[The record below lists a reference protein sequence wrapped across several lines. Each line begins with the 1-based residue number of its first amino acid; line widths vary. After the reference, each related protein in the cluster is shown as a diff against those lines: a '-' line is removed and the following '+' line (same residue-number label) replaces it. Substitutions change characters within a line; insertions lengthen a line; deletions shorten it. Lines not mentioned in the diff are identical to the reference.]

1 MYPDPASHPPLP
13 PSSPP
18 RRSPDHGERSA
29 SEVRGSAPESFFSP
43 QENSFWPLQKLQ
55 GIMHEVKL
63 QYKAYEDAAVQK
75 VKDGFVIV
83 TEHPAAASG
92 AAIFSGL
99 LLMRAIDNIGLRKV
113 EEEFTGRDPEGFC
126 GVKRYGDSKAQLS
139 KVDSGLKELGPSV
152 EKLKKDS
159 KNMILRASFGEE
171 ELQRGRTKIRDAGKE
186 IQRLVKSIY
195 KIESQAADVI
205 DGLRVIPGRDALKLR
220 AEIASMTSDLR
231 QQRRDLDRK
240 ILKISEHGIPV

>member
-1 MYPDPASHPPLP
+1 MYPDPASHTPLP

-18 RRSPDHGERSA
+18 RRSPEHGERSA
-29 SEVRGSAPESFFSP
+29 SEVRGSAPESFLSP

-55 GIMHEVKL
+55 GIMDEVKL

-99 LLMRAIDNIGLRKV
+99 LLMRGPRRFLWRQTLWRFQS
-113 EEEFTGRDPEGFC
+113 EE
-126 GVKRYGDSKAQLS
+126 AQLS
-139 KVDSGLKELGPSV
+139 KVDSGLKELGQSV

-159 KNMILRASFGEE
+159 KNMVLRASFGEE

-186 IQRLVKSIY
+186 IQRLVRSIY
-195 KIESQAADVI
+195 KIESQAADLI

-220 AEIASMTSDLR
+220 AEIATMTSDLR
-231 QQRRDLDRK
+231 QQRRELDRK

>member
-99 LLMRAIDNIGLRKV
+99 LLMRGPRRFLWRQTLWRFQSEEGYVGCTAYILISTGL
-113 EEEFTGRDPEGFC
+113 C
-126 GVKRYGDSKAQLS
+126 LS
-139 KVDSGLKELGPSV
+139 LK
-152 EKLKKDS
+152 
-159 KNMILRASFGEE
+159 
-171 ELQRGRTKIRDAGKE
+171 
-186 IQRLVKSIY
+186 
-195 KIESQAADVI
+195 DVI